1 MFLCDG
7 LILPFQQFNLNTRQL
22 PIGGLIIFFEE
33 ISLKIK
39 INKLF
44 KLFLNLFHH
53 RDILCYPLLH
63 INKKISSQPFF
74 WNETTFFFFWNNNK
88 NWQLS
93 NATTVRACC
102 HLVVKTDNYWNIIE
116 IVVLLIKW
124 IKERNESYKN
134 VFLKIKIKWIYDGC
148 NKMGKI
154 CVAKG
159 NVNYF
164 INSMNYK
171 VLLILFIM

>member
-1 MFLCDG
+1 M
-7 LILPFQQFNLNTRQL
+7 
-22 PIGGLIIFFEE
+22 
-33 ISLKIK
+33 
-39 INKLF
+39 
-44 KLFLNLFHH
+44 
-53 RDILCYPLLH
+53 
-63 INKKISSQPFF
+63 
-74 WNETTFFFFWNNNK
+74 
-88 NWQLS
+88 S

-154 CVAKG
+154 CVAGKRKLFYKF
-159 NVNYF
+159 NELQSTLYIIYYVKYDKWETF
-164 INSMNYK
+164 I
-171 VLLILFIM
+171 FR